1 MFILKN
7 YQEIILHQQ

>member
-7 YQEIILHQQ
+7 